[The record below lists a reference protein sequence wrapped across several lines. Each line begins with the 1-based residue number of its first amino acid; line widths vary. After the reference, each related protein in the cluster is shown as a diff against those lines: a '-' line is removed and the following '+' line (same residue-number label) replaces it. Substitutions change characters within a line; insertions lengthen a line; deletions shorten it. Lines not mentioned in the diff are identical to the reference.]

1 MAQSPRSS
9 DSPANLRS
17 RAEPPRGS
25 TRDPSAGEGAFV
37 LLMAI
42 VPTTF
47 IVILVGILA
56 LNP

>member
-1 MAQSPRSS
+1 MAQPSHSSPKPTYDRSEI
-9 DSPANLRS
+9 DN
-17 RAEPPRGS
+17 S
-25 TRDPSAGEGAFV
+25 TEGAFV

-47 IVILVGILA
+47 FAILVLILA

>member
-1 MAQSPRSS
+1 MAQSPSS
-9 DSPANLRS
+9 SHSPAD
-17 RAEPPRGS
+17 
-25 TRDPSAGEGAFV
+25 RDPSEGDHGFT

-47 IVILVGILA
+47 IVILVGILL

>member
-1 MAQSPRSS
+1 MAQSPQSKQ
-9 DSPANLRS
+9 SPAD
-17 RAEPPRGS
+17 
-25 TRDPSAGEGAFV
+25 RDPAEGEGAFI

-47 IVILVGILA
+47 IVILVGILF

>member
-1 MAQSPRSS
+1 MAQTPQSHASADRSPKE
-9 DSPANLRS
+9 N
-17 RAEPPRGS
+17 
-25 TRDPSAGEGAFV
+25 EGAFI

-47 IVILVGILA
+47 IVILIGILA